1 MMILYW
7 YDDQKSLA
15 CFKTSETNIVI
26 DDSSDDFQIFIRSP
40 KCVEIVRSDDMFGIC
55 LVVMMDMVHPVV
67 LGMTK
72 QLAYIFESNGS
83 RLGLTRVRG
92 QSSLCP
98 EVRCAWRM
106 MKVQTT
112 YQLLGVNQ

>member
-1 MMILYW
+1 MMMILYW

-15 CFKTSETNIVI
+15 CHNTSETNIVI

-55 LVVMMDMVHPVV
+55 LVVMMDMVHPVI

-98 EVRCAWRM
+98 EVSEEWWKFKQPINCW
-106 MKVQTT
+106 
-112 YQLLGVNQ
+112 G